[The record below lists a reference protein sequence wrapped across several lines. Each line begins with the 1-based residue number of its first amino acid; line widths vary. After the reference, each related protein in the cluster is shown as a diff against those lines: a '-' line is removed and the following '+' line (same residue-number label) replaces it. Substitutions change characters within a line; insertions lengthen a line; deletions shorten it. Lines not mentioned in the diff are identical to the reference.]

1 MGCICLGFHGPGC
14 SFLPMPLEVLTL
26 STSVASS
33 ALITAASIEK
43 NMESDSDPLVNTG
56 TKSNCQANPHR
67 LPVLV
72 EMYTSPAAKSTTL
85 MPSRSAFVLNPVAL
99 IRLRRSGG
107 RRRETRSCLGY
118 ITALIL
124 QRLFADISR
133 LRLRSATILAHAH
146 ATLTPIFT
154 QIPTQCTGS
163 SSFSPRRL
171 ENRAI

>member
-43 NMESDSDPLVNTG
+43 NMESDSDPLVH
-56 TKSNCQANPHR
+56 TKSICQANPHR

-133 LRLRSATILAHAH
+133 LRLRSATILSHAH